1 LSALVCLKTEG
12 PVTWEFAPVLD
23 AAHRAALGSA
33 KPLIYVCP
41 PAAWAVRPLF
51 QALTPTEAT
60 PATLVVVPEVSYALD
75 LAAALQSLTSLSPV
89 HPITA
94 PTRTQTL
101 VRTGGVGTLIGTL
114 PDILDLVRRSAFK
127 PEALVRVVVGW
138 PEHIL
143 SQGLSQGLDT
153 LLADAPGVQRLIVT
167 EDEGAMAEFLERHAR
182 RAPVAA
188 AARLPTA
195 ATGPARYAVVDHP
208 RRALG
213 GRLVLDALD
222 PKRVWIWDP
231 SPDAAARCAPLTA
244 QPGVR
249 LLDGGAGDAPPDP
262 AELAIA
268 LDLPSAEVLGMLRAA
283 ARDVVVLLDAI
294 QLPYLERLASPVASL
309 RLAGAPDQARD
320 ALSRLRRDLRDRL
333 AGGTPVT
340 ELLAL
345 DPLFEEYDPA
355 LVAAALLAARGA
367 PPGPVTSEPVPTW
380 VRLHVSAGRRDQLR
394 PGDLVGALL
403 HGAGLS
409 KDQVGRIDL
418 REGFAL
424 VDVRASEAERA
435 LAGLNGATI
444 RGRRIAARIDRR

>member
-1 LSALVCLKTEG
+1 LKTEG
-12 PVTWEFAPVLD
+12 PVTWEFTPVLD
-23 AAHRAALGSA
+23 AAHRAVLGSA

-51 QALTPTEAT
+51 QALTPTEAA
-60 PATLVVVPEVSYALD
+60 PGTLVAVPEVSHALD
-75 LAAALQSLTSLSPV
+75 LAAALQSLASLGPV

-94 PTRTQTL
+94 PTRAHSL
-101 VRTGGVGTLIGTL
+101 LRAGGVRTLIGTL

-127 PEALVRVVVGW
+127 PERLTRVVVGW
-138 PEHIL
+138 PEQL
-143 SQGLSQGLDT
+143 LFQGLSQSLDT
-153 LLADAPGVQRLIVT
+153 LLADAPEVQRLIVT
-167 EDEGAMAEFLERHAR
+167 QDEGAIAEFLERHAR

-188 AARLPTA
+188 AARLPA
-195 ATGPARYAVVDHP
+195 AAAGPARYAVVDRS
-208 RRALG
+208 RRVLG

-222 PKRVWIWDP
+222 PRHAWVWDP
-231 SPDAAARCAPLTA
+231 SPDAAARCAALTA

-249 LLDGGAGDAPPDP
+249 LLDAEPGGGP
-262 AELAIA
+262 ADHADLAIA
-268 LDLPSAEVLGMLRAA
+268 LDLPSAEVLGTLRAA
-283 ARDVVVLLDAI
+283 AREVVVLLDGV
-294 QLPYLERLASPVASL
+294 QLPYLERIASPVAAL

-320 ALSRLRRDLRDRL
+320 ALARLRRDVRDRL

-345 DPLFEEYDPA
+345 DPLFEVYDPA
-355 LVAAALLAARGA
+355 LIAAALLAARGA
-367 PPGPVTSEPVPTW
+367 PPGPVTSEEVPTW
-380 VRLHVSAGRRDQLR
+380 VRLHVNAGRRDQLR

-403 HGAGLS
+403 HGVGLS
-409 KDQVGRIDL
+409 KDQVGRIEL

-435 LAGLNGATI
+435 VAGLNGTTI